1 MNVIRYFVNGFLIG
15 IANIIPGMSGGTIA
29 FVLGIYERLI
39 SALHKIGLTTL
50 KSLFGLLTFR
60 KKTCSDFGSELRRID
75 FGFLF
80 ILGIGVIAA
89 VLVLTELIEFLYQNH
104 HEATYGFFFGLVLTS
119 ILIPLRL
126 LKGFSWQELLILIIA
141 IALIVCIEEF
151 KKSAASKT
159 TDIGEDIKI
168 SIWTLVFYF
177 GCGAVVISAMILP
190 GVSGSFLLVAFGAY
204 FSLLTKING
213 LKEDFLSLLLR
224 KGNLSSDFIENIVI
238 LAVFTFGCF
247 IGIIA
252 FTRLINYLLERY
264 RNLTLAFLVGLMVGS
279 LYSLWPFR
287 ETITVGGNPYD
298 TAHLLPS
305 FDLSFLV
312 TASVFLVG
320 CAIILVFYRLEKE
333 TG

>member
-1 MNVIRYFVNGFLIG
+1 MNVLRHFVNGFLIG

-29 FVLGIYERLI
+29 LVLGIYERLI

-50 KSLFGLLTFR
+50 KSFLGLLTFR
-60 KKTCSDFGSELRRID
+60 KNALTDFRSELRRID

-80 ILGIGVIAA
+80 ILGVGVIAA

-126 LKGFSWQELLILIIA
+126 LKGFSWRELLILIIA
-141 IALIVCIEEF
+141 ISLIISIEEF
-151 KKSAASKT
+151 KKNAAVKT
-159 TDIGEDIKI
+159 TDTVEHIKVSVWI
-168 SIWTLVFYF
+168 LVSYF
-177 GCGAVVISAMILP
+177 ACGAVVISAMILP

-204 FSLLTKING
+204 FSLLSTIND
-213 LKEDFLSLLLR
+213 LKEDFLTLL
-224 KGNLSSDFIENIVI
+224 KGNVSTYFIENILI
-238 LAVFTFGCF
+238 LTVFTIGCF

-252 FTRLINYLLERY
+252 FTRLINYLLKRY
-264 RNLTLAFLVGLMVGS
+264 RNLTFAFLVGLMVGS

-298 TAHLLPS
+298 IAHLLPS
-305 FDLSFLV
+305 LDQSFLV

-320 CAIILVFYRLEKE
+320 CATILVFYRLEKE
-333 TG
+333 TE

>member
-1 MNVIRYFVNGFLIG
+1 MNVIRHFVNGFLIG

-29 FVLGIYERLI
+29 LVLGIYERLI
-39 SALHKIGLTTL
+39 SALHRIGLTTL
-50 KSLFGLLTFR
+50 ISLFRLLTF
-60 KKTCSDFGSELRRID
+60 KKNAYSDFKSELRRID

-80 ILGIGVIAA
+80 TLGIGVIAA
-89 VLVLTELIEFLYQNH
+89 VLVLTELLEYLYQKH

-126 LKGFSWQELLILIIA
+126 LKGFSWREILILIVA

-151 KKSAASKT
+151 KKSAAAKT
-159 TDIGEDIKI
+159 TDTVEHI
-168 SIWTLVFYF
+168 SVSLWTLVFYIA
-177 GCGAVVISAMILP
+177 CGAVVISAMILP

-204 FSLLTKING
+204 FSLLSTIND
-213 LKEDFLSLLLR
+213 LKEDFLTLL
-224 KGNLSSDFIENIVI
+224 KGNVSTYFIDNITI

-252 FTRLINYLLERY
+252 FTRLINYLLRRY

-279 LYSLWPFR
+279 LYGLWPFR

-305 FDLSFLV
+305 LDQSFLV
-312 TASVFLVG
+312 TASVFLIG
-320 CAIILVFYRLEKE
+320 CAIIFVFYRLEKE

>member
-1 MNVIRYFVNGFLIG
+1 MNVIRHFVNGFLIG

-29 FVLGIYERLI
+29 LVLGIYERLI

-50 KSLFGLLTFR
+50 KSLLRFLTFR
-60 KKTCSDFGSELRRID
+60 KNAYSDFKSELRRID

-80 ILGIGVIAA
+80 TLGIGVIAA
-89 VLVLTELIEFLYQNH
+89 VLVLTELLEYLYQKH
-104 HEATYGFFFGLVLTS
+104 HEATYGFFFGLVLAS

-126 LKGFSWQELLILIIA
+126 LKGFSWRELLILIIA

-151 KKSAASKT
+151 KKSAAAKT
-159 TDIGEDIKI
+159 TDTVEHIRV
-168 SIWTLVFYF
+168 SLWTLGFYVV
-177 GCGAVVISAMILP
+177 CGAVVISAMILP

-204 FSLLTKING
+204 FSLLSTIND
-213 LKEDFLSLLLR
+213 LKEDFLTLL
-224 KGNLSSDFIENIVI
+224 KGNVSTYFIDNLTI
-238 LAVFTFGCF
+238 LVVFTFGCF

-252 FTRLINYLLERY
+252 FTRLINYLLKRY

-305 FDLSFLV
+305 LDQSFLV
-312 TASVFLVG
+312 TAGVFLIG
-320 CAIILVFYRLEKE
+320 CAIILVFSRLEKE
-333 TG
+333 SG

>member
-1 MNVIRYFVNGFLIG
+1 MNVIRHFVNGFLIG

-29 FVLGIYERLI
+29 LVLGIYERLI
-39 SALHKIGLTTL
+39 SALHRIGLTTL
-50 KSLFGLLTFR
+50 KSLFRLLTFR
-60 KKTCSDFGSELRRID
+60 KKAYSDFKSELRRID

-80 ILGIGVIAA
+80 TMGIGVIAA
-89 VLVLTELIEFLYQNH
+89 VLVLTELLEYLYHKH

-119 ILIPLRL
+119 ILIPMRL
-126 LKGFSWQELLILIIA
+126 LKGFSWQELLILIMA
-141 IALIVCIEEF
+141 IALIVCIEEV
-151 KKSAASKT
+151 KKSAAAETKHT
-159 TDIGEDIKI
+159 TEHITV

-177 GCGAVVISAMILP
+177 ACGAVVISAMILP

-204 FSLLTKING
+204 FSLLSTIND
-213 LKEDFLSLLLR
+213 LKEDFLTLL
-224 KGNLSSDFIENIVI
+224 KGNVSTFFIDNITI
-238 LAVFTFGCF
+238 LAVFTLGCF

-252 FTRLINYLLERY
+252 FTRLINYLLKRY
-264 RNLTLAFLVGLMVGS
+264 RNLTIAFLVGLMVGS

-305 FDLSFLV
+305 LDQSFLV
-312 TASVFLVG
+312 TGSVFLIG

>member
-1 MNVIRYFVNGFLIG
+1 MNVIRHFVNGFLIG

-29 FVLGIYERLI
+29 LVLGIYERLI

-50 KSLFGLLTFR
+50 RSLVSLLTFR
-60 KKTCSDFGSELRRID
+60 KNAYADFKSELRRID

-80 ILGIGVIAA
+80 LLGIGVIAA
-89 VLVLTELIEFLYQNH
+89 VLVLTELLEYLYHKH

-119 ILIPLRL
+119 ILIPMKL
-126 LKGFSWQELLILIIA
+126 LKGFSWRELLILIIA
-141 IALIVCIEEF
+141 IALIVCVEEF
-151 KKSAASKT
+151 KKSAASET
-159 TDIGEDIKI
+159 PNSTEHITV
-168 SIWTLVFYF
+168 SIWRLVFYF
-177 GCGAVVISAMILP
+177 ICGAVVISAMILP

-204 FSLLTKING
+204 FSLLSTIND
-213 LKEDFLSLLLR
+213 LKEDFLTLL
-224 KGNLSSDFIENIVI
+224 KGNVSTYFVENIMI
-238 LAVFTFGCF
+238 LTVFTIGCF

-252 FTRLINYLLERY
+252 FTRLINYLLKRY
-264 RNLTLAFLVGLMVGS
+264 RNLTLAFLIGLMVGS

-305 FDLSFLV
+305 LDRSFLV

-333 TG
+333 TE

>member
-1 MNVIRYFVNGFLIG
+1 MNVIRHFVNGFLIG

-29 FVLGIYERLI
+29 LVLGIYERLI
-39 SALHKIGLTTL
+39 SALHKIGLTSL
-50 KSLFGLLTFR
+50 ISLFRLITFR
-60 KKTCSDFGSELRRID
+60 KKAYKDFKFELRRID

-80 ILGIGVIAA
+80 TLGIGVIAA
-89 VLVLTELIEFLYQNH
+89 VLVLTELLEYLYHKH

-119 ILIPLRL
+119 ILIPMRL
-126 LKGFSWQELLILIIA
+126 LKGFSWRELLILIVA

-151 KKSAASKT
+151 KKSAAAET
-159 TDIGEDIKI
+159 IDTVEHIKV
-168 SIWTLVFYF
+168 SLWTLVFYVA
-177 GCGAVVISAMILP
+177 CGAVVISAMILP

-204 FSLLTKING
+204 FSLLSTIND
-213 LKEDFLSLLLR
+213 LKEDFLTLL
-224 KGNLSSDFIENIVI
+224 KGNVSTYFIDNVTI

-252 FTRLINYLLERY
+252 FTRLINYLLKRY

-305 FDLSFLV
+305 LDQSFLV
-312 TASVFLVG
+312 TAGVFLIG